1 MKVDQTFI
9 LKESEDS
16 DELKVVVRKVFRDGS
31 VWLESEKGYQYFS
44 KIYTQE
50 EIEKAI
56 IKNH

>member
-1 MKVDQTFI
+1 MTDRE

-50 EIEKAI
+50 EIEKVI
-56 IKNH
+56 IKNY